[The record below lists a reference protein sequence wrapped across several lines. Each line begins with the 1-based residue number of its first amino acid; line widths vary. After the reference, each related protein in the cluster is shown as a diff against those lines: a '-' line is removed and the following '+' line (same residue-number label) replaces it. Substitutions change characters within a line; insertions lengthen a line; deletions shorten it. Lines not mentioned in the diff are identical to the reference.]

1 MKDGVRGIHGKSWE
15 MITGCCQ
22 TLFIRR
28 WEAFKGFKVK
38 NVLRKAHAR
47 RFVEKPYMGKMAAEG
62 F

>member
-1 MKDGVRGIHGKSWE
+1 

-38 NVLRKAHAR
+38 YVSGKACVHC
-47 RFVEKPYMGKMAAEG
+47 FVEKPYMGKVDAAG